1 MTGLTLNY
9 GDAWGLNSYS
19 NPSSSV
25 CKYIH
30 NNIEDGIAA
39 GMRQGLTRTESEDVV
54 AVCLNGDDSLP
65 KELQIIKRN
74 DGFKAKV
81 LESFK
86 KDIDEESF
94 INKSFNTSLFSEKD
108 IEMCKKIGVTPEQ
121 MIDFIKS
128 LY

>member
-30 NNIEDGIAA
+30 NNIEDGIAV

-54 AVCLNGDDSLP
+54 AVCLNGDDSLQRNYRSS
-65 KELQIIKRN
+65 KEITDLKLRFLN
-74 DGFKAKV
+74 H
-81 LESFK
+81 S
-86 KDIDEESF
+86 
-94 INKSFNTSLFSEKD
+94 
-108 IEMCKKIGVTPEQ
+108 KKILVKNHSS
-121 MIDFIKS
+121 IS
-128 LY
+128 LLTLHYFLKKILKCVKRLELLQNR

>member
-1 MTGLTLNY
+1 
-9 GDAWGLNSYS
+9 
-19 NPSSSV
+19 
-25 CKYIH
+25 
-30 NNIEDGIAA
+30 
-39 GMRQGLTRTESEDVV
+39 MRQGLTRTENENVV
-54 AVCLNGDDSLP
+54 AVCLNDDDSLP

-74 DGFKAKV
+74 NGFKAKV

-86 KDIDEESF
+86 KDIGEESF

>member
-25 CKYIH
+25 RKYIH
-30 NNIEDGIAA
+30 NNIEDGISV

-54 AVCLNGDDSLP
+54 AVCLNSDDSLP